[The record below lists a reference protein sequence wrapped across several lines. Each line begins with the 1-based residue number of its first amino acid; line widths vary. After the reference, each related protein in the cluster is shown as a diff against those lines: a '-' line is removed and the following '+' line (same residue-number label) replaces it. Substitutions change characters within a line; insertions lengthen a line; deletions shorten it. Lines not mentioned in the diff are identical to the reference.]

1 MATSLEVLVVFTSGR
16 LLHTSRLPN
25 RIFPAEGFLSSRR
38 KERLAHK
45 QNDQRKVSST
55 FESPGTR
62 KLGHVTWNV
71 KTGRDQLRV
80 DSKLCT
86 LMLFPTDR
94 WHPDVISDL
103 PPATFP
109 PLEAPSSLSKLWW
122 TCLEGK
128 GGIYLRGRVSCS
140 KSVVN
145 HSPWVTG
152 RDTVKAY
159 HRVHQLSKVV
169 G

>member
-109 PLEAPSSLSKLWW
+109 PLEAPSSLSKLWG
-122 TCLEGK
+122 TCLEGREGFIWE
-128 GGIYLRGRVSCS
+128 GGFLGGKVWSTILPGAAAGIQWRRITGYISCRR
-140 KSVVN
+140 
-145 HSPWVTG
+145 W
-152 RDTVKAY
+152 
-159 HRVHQLSKVV
+159 
-169 G
+169 